1 MAEESISQEAEL
13 DKGTPDFQ
21 QLNNQAINDINAIET
36 SLNLPA
42 RPFAID
48 AYQNVAGNPL
58 TGSNPGSRDP
68 NNTFDFIKSLDSSVA
83 ADTTAE
89 SNILGAMRPFTYN
102 GDYDGA
108 KFDRY
113 HSSGAV
119 YDKLGFS
126 PYRDNEALYNDKM
139 TFGDQFVRAAKQWD
153 DMVGVGFMS
162 GIRSWKTMFTDP
174 LAPDI
179 EGARDM
185 ERIMTNA
192 GSTTGGIGGFFTN
205 TFLNSGYTVGIGLN
219 FLGEELA
226 LMGATALTGGVLGA
240 ANVPTI
246 VGRGLNAVNRLV
258 EGGKA
263 AFTGSKE
270 MQGIRQMGNTIPE
283 MKTWW
288 NSVGQGARGF
298 VKGTAD
304 ILNPLDQTI
313 DALRATDYA
322 TNYAKVA
329 KTFGAFADDMLMM
342 KGSVSEAKLEGGMV
356 KINLTDDLVNAYRAK
371 EGKEP
376 DAKAMTDIEA
386 QVNKEAYNVAL
397 WNLPAINTTNKLM
410 YATVFAPLKN
420 IMGKEGAIKAVD
432 DYIFS
437 NKTFSLLGDDLMS
450 KGKAALKSFKNPKFY
465 GQFGMNYLKANL
477 AEGVQENLQDVISKA
492 ASEHAMAL
500 YTNPIRAAY
509 EGYMP
514 HVLKGFNDQ
523 FSAQGAE
530 TFAGGVAM
538 GLFAGPVMGAVSVS
552 MSKLIKAFGTKEYE
566 ALEKLQKEVKLK
578 NIEHLNY
585 LYQNDLLLLAPDF
598 ENSVRTGNLAN
609 DLYSAA
615 KNGNKKEALDALQG
629 ITDNYLL
636 TGLQTG
642 KIDIIID
649 KIKQYKNLSREELV
663 EAFGKYGIKETDVDK
678 ALSKIDGIVGRAE
691 QLKKDYA
698 EVAEKY
704 PSPFNPAKFLPGTSE
719 RRAAEV
725 AQKAWKTATYNLVFA
740 RATYT
745 AHSKRV
751 AEVAQIFSGISN
763 DLAKSD
769 AQNLMT
775 LLSPTSTAFE
785 ITTLKREIA
794 VLDEAN
800 PEQKKVK
807 VEKTK
812 QLEKVN
818 AFYEAVKAIKDAK
831 NNDETLSAEANAK
844 KAFGEYVK
852 FLAKKNDNIVFNED
866 INKAYSVVK
875 DYMSLKDDMKGLA
888 ESINVLMTPE
898 NFFQFHTRLNEAYKN
913 IVNNKGEIIE
923 ANQNLIEKIKN
934 IQAFTNLVTD
944 ESGLTVPN
952 ELVEAYL
959 NALESGG
966 EMPVPT
972 VFKNLL
978 GEDVTSGPKFDIA
991 LDLWNKFIGV
1001 TVKPKVEAPVTEES
1015 KKEEVA
1021 KAKDLERKNIEET
1034 LADILNEE
1042 GLAIPKEFID
1052 YYYDSTS
1059 RGIIAP
1065 IPSVF
1070 TNASGEKVTSGVDF
1084 DKAINKW
1091 KDFISQVDIKTLLM
1105 KPRENLTTAE
1115 EKALR
1120 FGLPGSSNL
1129 ETRKQFIEKR
1139 IELLEKQA
1147 DALGLDANEI
1157 ADTIEYLNGI
1167 LNTSVESTTN
1177 TINSL
1182 QKQIDTL
1189 LNTVKSKGAKK
1200 TARGVKALE
1209 RIAELK
1215 ASYRSEFQLLNDI
1228 ADRVKEL
1235 EEELNDIEA
1244 VKKDLEKQSTYY
1256 GSLLADSS
1264 LSTYTR
1270 DELTARRDKING
1282 KINTIS
1288 RLLDTIKQAIYDSI
1302 KYIREHVNALLESDK
1317 KLKTFISENEYEN
1330 FQYPNIKNKI
1340 ESLQNEA
1347 LNNVEA
1353 IEFLEE
1359 SKASEETRQAQLLD
1373 ALLNYQDQVRY
1384 LEELIYDYKE
1394 GGIKD
1399 KFDNMTL
1406 NAKEVVAE
1414 KQSKYPVTISR
1425 KNARIDRRIK
1435 EAKAQNKELKQ
1446 AESVVITPEV
1456 SIPEAVEN
1464 VISELSFENMSP
1476 QKLNEDINL
1485 KSLKL
1490 AQSLGYEVIYNN
1502 NEYKIANIGTNS
1514 VTLKTALGTKVVINE
1529 DKIKGSLQIIKPGV
1543 KEATPEENEII
1554 KTNEKNVAEN
1564 PKDFPKEEKETKKLT
1579 VQEYKTLFKK
1589 SVCKG

>member
-1 MAEESISQEAEL
+1 
-13 DKGTPDFQ
+13 
-21 QLNNQAINDINAIET
+21 
-36 SLNLPA
+36 
-42 RPFAID
+42 
-48 AYQNVAGNPL
+48 
-58 TGSNPGSRDP
+58 
-68 NNTFDFIKSLDSSVA
+68 
-83 ADTTAE
+83 
-89 SNILGAMRPFTYN
+89 
-102 GDYDGA
+102 
-108 KFDRY
+108 
-113 HSSGAV
+113 
-119 YDKLGFS
+119 
-126 PYRDNEALYNDKM
+126 
-139 TFGDQFVRAAKQWD
+139 
-153 DMVGVGFMS
+153 
-162 GIRSWKTMFTDP
+162 
-174 LAPDI
+174 
-179 EGARDM
+179 
-185 ERIMTNA
+185 
-192 GSTTGGIGGFFTN
+192 
-205 TFLNSGYTVGIGLN
+205 
-219 FLGEELA
+219 
-226 LMGATALTGGVLGA
+226 
-240 ANVPTI
+240 
-246 VGRGLNAVNRLV
+246 
-258 EGGKA
+258 
-263 AFTGSKE
+263 
-270 MQGIRQMGNTIPE
+270 
-283 MKTWW
+283 
-288 NSVGQGARGF
+288 
-298 VKGTAD
+298 
-304 ILNPLDQTI
+304 
-313 DALRATDYA
+313 
-322 TNYAKVA
+322 
-329 KTFGAFADDMLMM
+329 
-342 KGSVSEAKLEGGMV
+342 
-356 KINLTDDLVNAYRAK
+356 
-371 EGKEP
+371 
-376 DAKAMTDIEA
+376 
-386 QVNKEAYNVAL
+386 
-397 WNLPAINTTNKLM
+397 
-410 YATVFAPLKN
+410 
-420 IMGKEGAIKAVD
+420 
-432 DYIFS
+432 
-437 NKTFSLLGDDLMS
+437 
-450 KGKAALKSFKNPKFY
+450 
-465 GQFGMNYLKANL
+465 
-477 AEGVQENLQDVISKA
+477 
-492 ASEHAMAL
+492 
-500 YTNPIRAAY
+500 
-509 EGYMP
+509 
-514 HVLKGFNDQ
+514 
-523 FSAQGAE
+523 
-530 TFAGGVAM
+530 
-538 GLFAGPVMGAVSVS
+538 
-552 MSKLIKAFGTKEYE
+552 MSKLIKAFGTKDYE

-578 NIEHLNY
+578 NVEHLNY
-585 LYQNDLLLLAPDF
+585 LYQNDLTLLAPDL
-598 ENSVRTGNLAN
+598 ENGVRTGRLAD
-609 DLYSAA
+609 DLYTAA

-636 TGLQTG
+636 TGLETG

-649 KIKQYKNLSREELV
+649 KIKQYKNLSREEVV
-663 EAFGKYGIKETDVDK
+663 EAFGKYGIKEADVDK
-678 ALSKIDGIVGRAE
+678 ALGKIDAIVDRAE

-704 PSPFNPAKFLPGTSE
+704 PNPFNTSKFLPGTPE
-719 RRAAEV
+719 RIAAEV
-725 AQKAWKTATYNLVFA
+725 AQKAWKTAAYNLVFA

-794 VLDEAN
+794 VLDESN

-807 VEKTK
+807 AEKTK
-812 QLEKVN
+812 QLEKIN
-818 AFYEAVKAIKDAK
+818 AFYDAVKAIKAAK
-831 NNDETLSAEANAK
+831 NNEETLSADANAK
-844 KAFGEYVK
+844 KAFVEYVK

-888 ESINVLMTPE
+888 ESINVLMTPQ

-913 IVNNKGEIIE
+913 IVNNKAEIIE

-934 IQAFTNLVTD
+934 IQAFTNLVTT
-944 ESGLTVPN
+944 ESGLIVPN
-952 ELVEAYL
+952 ELINAYN

-972 VFKNLL
+972 YFKNLV
-978 GEDVTSGPKFDIA
+978 EENVTSGPKFDIA

-1001 TVKPKVEAPVTEES
+1001 TVKPKVETPLNDLEA
-1015 KKEEVA
+1015 KKAEA
-1021 KAKDLERKNIEET
+1021 FKLAKDINNIIQSKEVSNTIDNFTNTTLDRNGKENLLQNDIKNIVDDWGIDEQSVSDYMKQQGTTLVKAVWRNNKTEFFKLLELWKKGKELKAELKALENKPVET
-1034 LADILNEE
+1034 PKTPEDVIEAATKKILE
-1042 GLAIPKEFID
+1042 
-1052 YYYDSTS
+1052 
-1059 RGIIAP
+1059 
-1065 IPSVF
+1065 
-1070 TNASGEKVTSGVDF
+1070 
-1084 DKAINKW
+1084 
-1091 KDFISQVDIKTLLM
+1091 
-1105 KPRENLTTAE
+1105 KPRESLTTAE

-1120 FGLPGSSNL
+1120 YGVPGSSNL

-1139 IELLEKQA
+1139 IDLLEKQA
-1147 DALGLDANEI
+1147 DALGLDAIEI
-1157 ADTIEYLNGI
+1157 ADTLKYLNDL
-1167 LNTSVESTTN
+1167 LNTSVDSTTN
-1177 TINSL
+1177 TLNVL

-1189 LNTVKSKGAKK
+1189 LKTISSKGAKK
-1200 TARGVKALE
+1200 TARGVKTLE
-1209 RIAELK
+1209 RITELK

-1235 EEELNDIEA
+1235 EEELKDTEA
-1244 VKKDLEKQSTYY
+1244 VQKDLQKQSTYY

-1359 SKASEETRQAQLLD
+1359 SKASEETRQAQLLN

-1456 SIPEAVEN
+1456 SIPEATEN
-1464 VISELSFENMSP
+1464 VISEFSFENMTP

-1485 KSLKL
+1485 KTLKL
-1490 AQSLGYEVIYNN
+1490 AQSLGYEVIYDN